1 MAGSKSGAVVWA
13 IVGNTFLTV
22 LKFVAFLFS
31 GSGAMLA
38 EAVHSAAD
46 TGNQALLYMGIRR
59 SLRPADE
66 TYHYG
71 YGGQRFLYA
80 LFSAIGIFVFG
91 CGITVYHG
99 IHSLLDP
106 PELTLSWMI
115 FAVLGISMLVE
126 GAVLRK
132 AVAEVNASR
141 GQKSFRE
148 FVRTS
153 TDTTL
158 LAVLFEDAVATVGVL
173 VATGGILLS
182 WLTGSPVFDA
192 MSSIAIGG
200 LLGLLAV
207 WLGMRNSVL
216 ILGPSIPSDVQGEVV
231 TFLEGQPTVASVR
244 EVRSRIL
251 SADHF
256 RIAAEVDYDGK
267 ALGRRRAGWAAER
280 ASGARSPDDWE
291 RFAADFGEHL
301 LDDLGREVDRI
312 EAELQQ
318 RFPSLRHVDLES
330 D

>member
-13 IVGNTFLTV
+13 VVGNSFLTI

-46 TGNQALLYMGIRR
+46 TGNQALLYLGIRR

-115 FAVLGISMLVE
+115 FAVLGISILVE

-132 AVAEVNASR
+132 AVVEVNASR
-141 GQKSFRE
+141 VQQSFRE

-173 VATGGILLS
+173 VAAGGILLS

-192 MSSIAIGG
+192 LSSIAIGG

-216 ILGPSIPSDVQGEVV
+216 ILGPSIPSGVQKEVV
-231 TFLEGQPTVASVR
+231 TFLERQPTVTNVR

-312 EAELQQ
+312 EAELEQ
-318 RFPSLRHVDLES
+318 RFPRLRHVDLES

>member
-1 MAGSKSGAVVWA
+1 
-13 IVGNTFLTV
+13 
-22 LKFVAFLFS
+22 
-31 GSGAMLA
+31 
-38 EAVHSAAD
+38 
-46 TGNQALLYMGIRR
+46 
-59 SLRPADE
+59 
-66 TYHYG
+66 
-71 YGGQRFLYA
+71 
-80 LFSAIGIFVFG
+80 
-91 CGITVYHG
+91 
-99 IHSLLDP
+99 
-106 PELTLSWMI
+106 MI
-115 FAVLGISMLVE
+115 FAVLGISILVE

-132 AVAEVNASR
+132 AVVEVNASR
-141 GQKSFRE
+141 GQQSFRE

-173 VATGGILLS
+173 VAAGGILLS

-192 MSSIAIGG
+192 LSSIAIGG

-216 ILGPSIPSDVQGEVV
+216 ILGPSIPSGVQKEVV
-231 TFLEGQPTVASVR
+231 TFLERQPTVTNVR

-312 EAELQQ
+312 EAELEQ
-318 RFPSLRHVDLES
+318 RFPRLRHVDLES